1 MSSRPARSDRCRSSS
16 GNSVDDTAVAAAL
29 ARLPGWARVGRAI
42 ARTYRFEDFRGALAF
57 VNRVGE
63 LAERQQH
70 HPDIDIRYNQ
80 VTLSIWTHDAGGL
93 TERDFRLAAAI
104 DADRPRG

>member
-1 MSSRPARSDRCRSSS
+1 MDDR
-16 GNSVDDTAVAAAL
+16 AVAAAL
-29 ARLPGWARVGRAI
+29 AGVPGWARVGRAI
-42 ARTYRFEDFRGALAF
+42 ARTYRFGDFRGALAF

-70 HPDIDIRYNQ
+70 HPDIDIRYNE
-80 VTLSIWTHDAGGL
+80 VTLSVWTHDAGGL

-104 DADRPRG
+104 DADRTHA

>member
-1 MSSRPARSDRCRSSS
+1 
-16 GNSVDDTAVAAAL
+16 VDDTAVAAGL

-42 ARTYRFEDFRGALAF
+42 ARTYRFDDFRGSLAF
-57 VNRVGE
+57 VNRVAQ

-70 HPDIDIRYNQ
+70 HPDVDIRYNQ

-93 TERDFRLAAAI
+93 TERDFGLAAAI
-104 DADRPRG
+104 DADRSHG

>member
-1 MSSRPARSDRCRSSS
+1 M
-16 GNSVDDTAVAAAL
+16 AAGL
-29 ARLPGWARVGRAI
+29 ARLPGWARAGRAI
-42 ARTYRFEDFRGALAF
+42 TRTYRFDDFRGALAF

-80 VTLSIWTHDAGGL
+80 VTLSVSTHDAGGL
-93 TERDFRLAAAI
+93 TERDFRLAAAV
-104 DADRPRG
+104 DAERPGG